1 MWPAMIIAGFVC
13 INELR
18 INEDKIKRGK
28 VLSNGKKHHFFLG
41 DAYKEMVDTCIK
53 NWKEIEPGFTLAY
66 VKKLAMEICIKYK
79 LPIKN
84 IGEK

>member
-1 MWPAMIIAGFVC
+1 M
-13 INELR
+13 
-18 INEDKIKRGK
+18 
-28 VLSNGKKHHFFLG
+28 LSDGKKHYFFLG
-41 DAYKEMVDTCIK
+41 DAYKEMIDKCIE
-53 NWKEIEPGFTLAY
+53 NWKEIEPGFTLAH